1 MVKKEEKNLKI
12 NYLKEKC
19 INNCNKNIQNKVIN
33 NMKYFYY
40 EKLSYNTT
48 SFYFT

>member
-19 INNCNKNIQNKVIN
+19 INNCNKNLQKKVFN
-33 NMKYFYY
+33 NMNYFYY
-40 EKLSYNTT
+40 EKLSYLTT
-48 SFYFT
+48 SFYII